1 MRTAASIGAQ
11 EPPAAMTDVRSGAIR
26 SVLVVIPARNEDER
40 IDRCLR
46 SVLLAAME
54 ARRRCAVDT
63 WVVVA
68 ADSCTD
74 DTVHIASGLLADSGE
89 VIVGEWGEVGSARR
103 AGVAAGLARR
113 ACERTWIANTDA
125 DCEVPER
132 WLTDQ
137 LAHAARGADAVL
149 GIVSVDNFDDH
160 PPHVAE
166 QFAHRYALRSDG
178 SHDHVHGANFGV
190 RADRY
195 LSVGGWPRVGVSED
209 HGLAGELASDGAVI
223 VRTIDVAVATSGRR
237 AGRARGGFADL
248 LVQLGETA

>member
-1 MRTAASIGAQ
+1 
-11 EPPAAMTDVRSGAIR
+11 MTMVESRAIR
-26 SVLVVIPARNEDER
+26 SVIVVIPARNEDER
-40 IDRCLR
+40 IESCLR
-46 SVLLAAME
+46 SVLVAAGE

-63 WVVVA
+63 WVVIA

-74 DTVHIASGLLADSGE
+74 DTVRIASDVLADRGQ
-89 VIVGEWGEVGSARR
+89 VIVGEWGEVGSARC
-103 AGVAAGLARR
+103 AGVAAGLARLG
-113 ACERTWIANTDA
+113 EQHTWIANTDA

-137 LAHAARGADAVL
+137 LAHAGRGADAVL

-166 QFAHRYALRSDG
+166 RFAHRYVHRSDG

-195 LSVGGWPRVGVSED
+195 LAAGGWPRVSISED
-209 HGLAGELASDGAVI
+209 HGLAGELTSAGAAI

-237 AGRARGGFADL
+237 AGRATGGFADL
-248 LVQLGETA
+248 LVRLGETA

>member
-1 MRTAASIGAQ
+1 MTAS
-11 EPPAAMTDVRSGAIR
+11 VRSGAIR
-26 SVLVVIPARNEDER
+26 SVIVVIPARNEDER
-40 IDRCLR
+40 IEGCLQ
-46 SVLLAAME
+46 SVLLAMRE

-74 DTVHIASGLLADSGE
+74 DTARTASRLLADSGE

-103 AGVAAGLARR
+103 AGVAAGLSRLGEAH
-113 ACERTWIANTDA
+113 TWIANTDA

-132 WLTDQ
+132 WLIDQ
-137 LAHAARGADAVL
+137 LVHARRGADAVL

-166 QFAHRYALRSDG
+166 HFAHRYVLRSDG
-178 SHDHVHGANFGV
+178 SHDHVHGANFGL

-195 LSVGGWPRVGVSED
+195 LAVGGWPRVGVSED
-209 HGLAGELASDGAVI
+209 HGLAGELTTVGAAI
-223 VRTIDVAVATSGRR
+223 VRTIDVAVTTSGRR